1 MKIIINLKKMKKN
14 IKMRI
19 IYYQK
24 KIRELMK
31 KKIN

>member
-1 MKIIINLKKMKKN
+1 MKIILNLKKMKKN

-24 KIRELMK
+24 KIRELKK